1 MIVEI
6 VLKNEPSLELK
17 GYEKIE
23 LPNGAIFTNPAEK
36 RPEIVPKNIQR
47 EE

>member
-6 VLKNEPSLELK
+6 ILKNEPSLELE

-23 LPNGAIFTNPAEK
+23 LPNGAIFGNPVEK
-36 RPEIVPKNIQR
+36 RAEIV
-47 EE
+47 